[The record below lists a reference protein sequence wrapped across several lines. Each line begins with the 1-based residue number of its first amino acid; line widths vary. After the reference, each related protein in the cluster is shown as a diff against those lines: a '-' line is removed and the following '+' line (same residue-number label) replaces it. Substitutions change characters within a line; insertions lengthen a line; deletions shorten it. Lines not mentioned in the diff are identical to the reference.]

1 MSVDFERMNLEQNG
15 SGEIVSVNNDQH
27 NLSMNLLNFIN
38 DENSTR
44 RNSKYD
50 AKVEINDDADNAY
63 AVIVNKM
70 SIEHLLQN
78 EDGKEVIYTDYF
90 SDISTNDNEYFVKKE
105 ISDDVEIS
113 SNLMNEKE
121 NYAFTSFGD
130 IISTHIDDAVNI
142 QQNGPFKAMEGEST
156 NIITS
161 SDANAIE
168 VSLVSLNHVTSI
180 HEITNEPNNNLSD
193 NSIIERGSIS
203 NEQVTREPAFENSD
217 RLTSFSDKNT
227 SNEDSNDLQ
236 ASALLLLA
244 DLAIADIDASPILA
258 NGEIPNVSLSD
269 INAQVWDGINDSDF
283 KVILGFQSFINKKH
297 FMDIF
302 KEVAAVPIN
311 GNQIRIKDI
320 ICQENQD
327 DSDGLP
333 NLQFIPEQL
342 KKDFKCEQE
351 SIHCQDNLI
360 VPSDSSMMIPEIHD
374 GFEQIRDK
382 NMVVSTNIVMDTDEK
397 TINENENNMLNNNNN
412 FQSRQF
418 SDDNVLFKESYANLL
433 TKKQPEFIEQTLPQ
447 SLSDSD
453 QNSDNKN
460 NISDDGKFSSD
471 LQSFEHTVTDD
482 EVVLADDNILSLSP
496 SCEQIKN
503 KTEKEYSS
511 IDDEQSTNRPST
523 DEQLIEDTEN
533 AITSEEESYS
543 NESITE
549 PIKCEILPPT
559 SPQSGQQ
566 LSISPSTIITRSM
579 VASLNLKDSTSSMS
593 LDEKKR
599 LLLEVRKKK
608 SMLRNSIIQDKQ
620 VQDVDED
627 NENSLGMNSDKLLHK
642 KKIPNKLNS
651 TALNRLTKQ
660 NTDKNKG
667 YLCDL
672 NVVVV
677 RKNIPK
683 PPSPTS
689 KLYEKTKNG
698 GGIIS
703 ALRSRNN
710 IGKDNIGSCIP
721 VLKSRGDRQNRGESS
736 SKGVH
741 WNESRLVQESSPFI
755 KSSPRTARQKP
766 IPKPCLKQMNTP
778 IDSLGNV
785 LNANSS
791 LTPMVKRG
799 IKVTV
804 KQVKYKGEE

>member
-1 MSVDFERMNLEQNG
+1 MTHIDFFFAPDMSVDFERMNLEQNG

-579 VASLNLKDSTSSMS
+579 VASLNLK
-593 LDEKKR
+593 
-599 LLLEVRKKK
+599 V
-608 SMLRNSIIQDKQ
+608 
-620 VQDVDED
+620 
-627 NENSLGMNSDKLLHK
+627 
-642 KKIPNKLNS
+642 
-651 TALNRLTKQ
+651 
-660 NTDKNKG
+660 
-667 YLCDL
+667 CFF
-672 NVVVV
+672 
-677 RKNIPK
+677 
-683 PPSPTS
+683 
-689 KLYEKTKNG
+689 
-698 GGIIS
+698 
-703 ALRSRNN
+703 
-710 IGKDNIGSCIP
+710 
-721 VLKSRGDRQNRGESS
+721 
-736 SKGVH
+736 
-741 WNESRLVQESSPFI
+741 FI
-755 KSSPRTARQKP
+755 
-766 IPKPCLKQMNTP
+766 N
-778 IDSLGNV
+778 
-785 LNANSS
+785 
-791 LTPMVKRG
+791 
-799 IKVTV
+799 
-804 KQVKYKGEE
+804 Y

>member
-1 MSVDFERMNLEQNG
+1 MTHIDFFFAPDMSVDFERMNLEQNG

-38 DENSTR
+38 DENSIR

-180 HEITNEPNNNLSD
+180 HEITNEPNNNLSG

-269 INAQVWDGINDSDF
+269 INAQ
-283 KVILGFQSFINKKH
+283 
-297 FMDIF
+297 
-302 KEVAAVPIN
+302 EVAAVPIN

-627 NENSLGMNSDKLLHK
+627 NENSLGMNSDNLLHK

>member
-1 MSVDFERMNLEQNG
+1 MTHIDFFFAPDMSVDFERMNLEQNG

-38 DENSTR
+38 DENSIR

-471 LQSFEHTVTDD
+471 LQSFEHTITDD

-579 VASLNLKDSTSSMS
+579 VASLNLK
-593 LDEKKR
+593 
-599 LLLEVRKKK
+599 VCFFF
-608 SMLRNSIIQDKQ
+608 
-620 VQDVDED
+620 
-627 NENSLGMNSDKLLHK
+627 
-642 KKIPNKLNS
+642 
-651 TALNRLTKQ
+651 
-660 NTDKNKG
+660 
-667 YLCDL
+667 Y
-672 NVVVV
+672 
-677 RKNIPK
+677 
-683 PPSPTS
+683 
-689 KLYEKTKNG
+689 
-698 GGIIS
+698 
-703 ALRSRNN
+703 
-710 IGKDNIGSCIP
+710 
-721 VLKSRGDRQNRGESS
+721 
-736 SKGVH
+736 
-741 WNESRLVQESSPFI
+741 
-755 KSSPRTARQKP
+755 
-766 IPKPCLKQMNTP
+766 
-778 IDSLGNV
+778 
-785 LNANSS
+785 
-791 LTPMVKRG
+791 
-799 IKVTV
+799 
-804 KQVKYKGEE
+804 